1 MARRLE
7 RAGAHVAYGLV
18 GLKTHA
24 KVCLVVRREEGGI
37 RRYVH
42 VGTGNYNPKTARL
55 DTDLGLFSCRPELGA
70 DATELFNVLTCLSR
84 QREFCRFLVAPDG
97 LRSRALELID
107 CEAANARA
115 GREARVIIKI
125 NHLVDP
131 GMVRALYAASAA
143 GVTIDLIVRTVCSVV
158 PGVPGL
164 SPTVHLRSVV
174 GEYLEHSRVLGFAN
188 GGTWEWYLGSADFM
202 ERNLDRRVEVVIPVE
217 DADARARL
225 RDLCEEMLT
234 DDRNSWQLGSDG
246 VWRST
251 EEITG
256 KEGTRSVFR
265 ALKSRALEGAT
276 ASTRTSMD

>member
-1 MARRLE
+1 M
-7 RAGAHVAYGLV
+7 
-18 GLKTHA
+18 
-24 KVCLVVRREEGGI
+24 VRREEGGI

-143 GVTIDLIVRTVCSVV
+143 GVTIDLIVRTMCSVV

-174 GEYLEHSRVLGFAN
+174 GEYLEHSRVLGFSGSPTGGPGSGTSVRPTLWN
-188 GGTWEWYLGSADFM
+188 GTSIVG
-202 ERNLDRRVEVVIPVE
+202 
-217 DADARARL
+217 
-225 RDLCEEMLT
+225 
-234 DDRNSWQLGSDG
+234 
-246 VWRST
+246 WRW
-251 EEITG
+251 
-256 KEGTRSVFR
+256 
-265 ALKSRALEGAT
+265 
-276 ASTRTSMD
+276 